1 MAEQCLLIYRRGNW
15 VTKVLNDCHMVIQL
29 TECIVKITMCFVIFN
44 LDIVS
49 KISFTE
55 PCLNS
60 IDNALFS
67 LSTFPLN
74 L

>member
-15 VTKVLNDCHMVIQL
+15 VTKVLNGCHMVIQL
-29 TECIVKITMCFVIFN
+29 TDCIVKIKMRFVIFN

-49 KISFTE
+49 KISFKE
-55 PCLNS
+55 SCLNS
-60 IDNALFS
+60 IAKALFS
-67 LSTFPLN
+67 LSTFLLN